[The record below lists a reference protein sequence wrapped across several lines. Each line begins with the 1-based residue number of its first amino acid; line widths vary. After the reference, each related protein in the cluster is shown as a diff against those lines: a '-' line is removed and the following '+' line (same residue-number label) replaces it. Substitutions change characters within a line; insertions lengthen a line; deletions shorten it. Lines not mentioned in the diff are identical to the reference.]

1 MMDNNIYDIQKYY
14 EKYQNVTGPLC
25 VNETLENIGVLF
37 FGLLFL
43 VWLLSPPFI
52 IAFIVI
58 NAIGGKLGTMGV
70 FIGLA
75 AAWLAFTI
83 WFKKTDKERAAKAKA
98 RTHAKN
104 AVQFDVYSDTFGVM
118 RFDHYIYELCS
129 NLVSPPPA
137 LFGGNTDYNVHVRSD
152 MIDPVLVQKQLLFAD
167 SMYGKICSVISHTF
181 GKAYYRND
189 YPISSCPDGLR
200 VESLSLP
207 ISEDEAIWVCGIFTG
222 VEKGCHFEVHIKLG
236 SDHIKTES
244 GADYAQEPTGDDE
257 SDQYYD
263 E

>member
-1 MMDNNIYDIQKYY
+1 M
-14 EKYQNVTGPLC
+14 
-25 VNETLENIGVLF
+25 
-37 FGLLFL
+37 LFL

-118 RFDHYIYELCS
+118 RFDHYIYELGS

-236 SDHIKTES
+236 SDHIKTET